1 MKKIL
6 YVEGNIDGT
15 VGGSYFS
22 LLFLASGLDRNRF
35 QPTVVFARENSLI
48 PTYESRG
55 VRVLIR
61 ARPQPARFSFPGGA
75 LVAKAVNF
83 IAGFIVEPLRLARFL
98 RRENVA
104 VLHLN
109 NAVTLNQTWMMG
121 AWFARIPCV
130 THERGINP
138 VYKTRDHVLSRT
150 LRAIIAISKA
160 VEENLV
166 TRGMKRVVMIH
177 NGLNAQEM
185 RVTRPA
191 AEIRA
196 ELGLSAGKR
205 LIGVVGNI
213 KEWKGQR
220 LVVQAVAALREEFP
234 DVVAL
239 LIGDAPPGEPAYRDE
254 ILKLARESG
263 IAERII
269 VTGFQQNVANYI
281 NALEIQLH
289 TSTSPE
295 PFGRVL
301 LEAMAL
307 GKPLIA
313 SNGGAVPEI
322 VVHGV
327 TGLVFEPGSA
337 ADLTTCLRRLLSD
350 PAQAAQMGKA
360 GQVRL
365 DEFFSVA
372 ANVRQT
378 ETLYDRILA

>member
-1 MKKIL
+1 MRKIL
-6 YVEGNIDGT
+6 YVEGNTDGT

-22 LLFLASGLDRNRF
+22 LLFLTSGLDRKRF
-35 QPTVVFARENSLI
+35 EPTVVFARENSLI
-48 PTYESRG
+48 PTYQSRG

-61 ARPQPARFSFPGGA
+61 AKPEPTRLSFPGGA
-75 LVAKAVNF
+75 LVAKAINF
-83 IAGFIVEPLRLARFL
+83 VKGFIVEPLRLARFL
-98 RRENVA
+98 RRERVA
-104 VLHLN
+104 LLHLN
-109 NAVTLNQTWMMG
+109 NAVILNHTWMIG
-121 AWFARIPCV
+121 AWLARVPCI

-138 VYKTRDHVLSRT
+138 VYKTRDHVMAGL

-160 VEENLV
+160 VEDNLV

-177 NGLNAQEM
+177 NGLDPQEM

-191 AEIRA
+191 AELRA
-196 ELGLSAGKR
+196 ALGIPAGKR

-213 KEWKGQR
+213 KGWKGQK
-220 LVVQAVAALREEFP
+220 LVVQSVAALRDEFP
-234 DVVAL
+234 DLVAL
-239 LIGDAPPGEPAYRDE
+239 LIGDAPPGDTGYRDE
-254 ILKLARESG
+254 LLALARENG
-263 IAERII
+263 IEDRIVI
-269 VTGFQQNVANYI
+269 TGYQQNVANYI
-281 NALEIQLH
+281 DMLEIQLH

-327 TGLVFEPGSA
+327 TGLVFEPGSP
-337 ADLTTCLRRLLSD
+337 DSLTGSLRQLLGD
-350 PAQAAQMGKA
+350 PARAAQMGVA
-360 GQVRL
+360 GKTRL
-365 DEFFSVA
+365 NDHFSVA

-378 ETLYDRILA
+378 EALYDRILS